1 MLATRHG
8 DTELIQPW
16 SLNKLETS
24 SSLSLKASPPSPSPR
39 MSNTGYETPLSN
51 ATTEWSGQYSFLPP
65 TEPIFAAQAFDHV
78 NGGSGG
84 GSGGAVDSTASSSA
98 MTGNNGVS
106 SSSQAQTRPSS
117 GTTGDASGN
126 GSIKD
131 DGSLNTGTSP
141 LGLHQRCSID
151 PLGLRQHSGGASQTT
166 VPSHMGGKTPPTATT
181 ATGEHHQLPHFVHL
195 SEASHGGV
203 HGSDV
208 VSLTANPLSS
218 VLQQHQPD
226 ILSAG
231 SGTDD
236 HSGLKDDDD
245 LVDDEEMGEAGNPPL
260 PAQTAAERT
269 AQRRKM
275 KRFRLT
281 HQQTRFLMSEFA
293 KQPHPDAAHRERLSR
308 EIPGLSPRQVQV
320 WFQNRRAKIKR
331 LAADDRERMIK
342 MRAVPDDFDNVQAL
356 HSPYGAVHGLG
367 TPMASP
373 VDYSAAAAAAAAS
386 SYSSHMM
393 RPLMVD
399 VQRADGTSTSGGDDQ
414 SQQHSQHSQHSQHQH
429 QHQHQQQHL
438 QHSHHSHH
446 MSPTGLS
453 PGFGNIGFGSAA
465 TGSMG
470 SSDILSP
477 LSPSSSTDHRY
488 GSYGATSTSSTS
500 VMSPRNSNPY
510 ARQGN
515 GSTSMDVTQSQRTQD
530 SSASQRHHVRP
541 LQPLQLRETVSRSRS
556 DNLQSP
562 LRSSMSWKG
571 DSLDYSNYHHSSTGA
586 GGGSTSPG
594 RSSLYPSDG
603 LGNGSSS
610 AGLGGYDSYSGS
622 PTHMAYPGF
631 QSSPALQAATNS
643 QSRSSRLRAAS
654 ATLPLSLDLGA
665 SGVRGGG
672 IGGGSPYRGVGSA
685 AGTLSPTSGVARQPQ
700 MGSINGLISTS
711 NYGTSYATSYA
722 SNSFPTSAPLTA
734 PLDFGMSSSAS
745 RTGTGSGVGYR
756 TGSTSSLSNGGIGV
770 GGTDY
775 GSMPQMGAPLA
786 PPQDFSSAFMAGAS
800 TSGANSSSLS
810 ATSIA
815 ALSNNSSGGRSSSFG
830 TGIGHHAS
838 SSISGGL
845 GRSNTGGTTT
855 STATT
860 ATTMGSGTAAT
871 DFSASPTDAD
881 NSGFNGLKRKH
892 SFTTGSNTSTGVYGS
907 TA

>member
-1 MLATRHG
+1 
-8 DTELIQPW
+8 
-16 SLNKLETS
+16 
-24 SSLSLKASPPSPSPR
+24 

-51 ATTEWSGQYSFLPP
+51 ATTEWSGQYSFLPS

-84 GSGGAVDSTASSSA
+84 GGGSSGGVDSTTNSTAT
-98 MTGNNGVS
+98 TGNNGVS
-106 SSSQAQTRPSS
+106 NSGQTQTRPSS
-117 GTTGDASGN
+117 GTNGDGSGN

-131 DGSLNTGTSP
+131 DGSLNNGASP
-141 LGLHQRCSID
+141 LGLHQRISID
-151 PLGLRQHSGGASQTT
+151 PLGLRQHSGASQTAVT
-166 VPSHMGGKTPPTATT
+166 SHLGGKTPPTPTT
-181 ATGEHHQLPHFVHL
+181 ATTEHHQLPHFVHL
-195 SEASHGGV
+195 SESNHSGV

-245 LVDDEEMGEAGNPPL
+245 DLIDDEEMGEAGNPP

-373 VDYSAAAAAAAAS
+373 VDYSAAAAAAAAAS

-399 VQRADGTSTSGGDDQ
+399 VQRADGANTSGGDDQ
-414 SQQHSQHSQHSQHQH
+414 SQQHSQHSQH
-429 QHQHQQQHL
+429 QHL
-438 QHSHHSHH
+438 QHNHHSHH
-446 MSPTGLS
+446 LSPTGLS

-465 TGSMG
+465 TGGMG

-488 GSYGATSTSSTS
+488 GSYGSTSTNSALMGSRS
-500 VMSPRNSNPY
+500 SNPY
-510 ARQGN
+510 ARQGS
-515 GSTSMDVTQSQRTQD
+515 GSGSLDGSQGQRPQDTS
-530 SSASQRHHVRP
+530 AGQRHNIRP
-541 LQPLQLRETVSRSRS
+541 LQPLQLRETVTRSRS

-610 AGLGGYDSYSGS
+610 AGLSGYDSYS
-622 PTHMAYPGF
+622 AYQGF
-631 QSSPALQAATNS
+631 QSSPALQAATNNS
-643 QSRSSRLRAAS
+643 QNRSSRLRAAS
-654 ATLPLSLDLGA
+654 ATLPLALDLRT
-665 SGVRGGG
+665 SGVGAGS
-672 IGGGSPYRGVGSA
+672 IGGGSPYRSVSSA
-685 AGTLSPTSGVARQPQ
+685 AGTLSPTAGVGRQAQ
-700 MGSINGLISTS
+700 MGSINGLVSTS
-711 NYGTSYATSYA
+711 NYTTNYATSYA
-722 SNSFPTSAPLTA
+722 SNNFPTSAPLTA
-734 PLDFGMSSSAS
+734 PLDFSMSSSAS

-775 GSMPQMGAPLA
+775 SSMPQMSAPLA
-786 PPQDFSSAFMAGAS
+786 PPQDFSNAFMGAS
-800 TSGANSSSLS
+800 NTSGAGSSSIS

-815 ALSNNSSGGRSSSFG
+815 ALSNNSNGGRSASFS
-830 TGIGHHAS
+830 TGMGHHAS
-838 SSISGGL
+838 SSIGSSL
-845 GRSNTGGTTT
+845 DRSNTGGTTA
-855 STATT
+855 STTTT
-860 ATTMGSGTAAT
+860 ATTVGTGTAAT
-871 DFSASPTDAD
+871 DYSTSPTDAD
-881 NSGFNGLKRKH
+881 NSGLNALKRKH
-892 SFTTGSNTSTGVYGS
+892 SFTTGSNTSTSVYGS
-907 TA
+907 TS